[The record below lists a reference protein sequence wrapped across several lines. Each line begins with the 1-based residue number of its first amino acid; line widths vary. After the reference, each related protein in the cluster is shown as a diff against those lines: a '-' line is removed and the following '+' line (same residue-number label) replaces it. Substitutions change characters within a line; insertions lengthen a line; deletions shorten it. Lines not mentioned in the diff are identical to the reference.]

1 MPEHTV
7 GTREEFE
14 AAHAELLEREKEHT
28 RQADAIAEQR
38 RELPWVR
45 IDKDY
50 RFETAGGERSFADL
64 FDGRSQLLI
73 YHFMYG
79 PAYEAGCPA
88 CSSIADTI
96 DGITAHLA
104 AKDVTMICASRAP
117 IDRLLAF
124 RERMGWSFDW
134 VSHTDDF
141 GFDFGFSHTDEEI
154 QSFIEGVPAI
164 VGEPAAMCGTDV
176 AGYLTESPGLMAFA
190 LDDGT
195 VYHTYTAAN
204 RGVEVVMGY
213 YPVLDR
219 APLGRNEGPEFWLR
233 RHDENGTP

>member
-1 MPEHTV
+1 MPEHKV

-28 RQADAIAEQR
+28 RNADKLAEAR
-38 RELPWVR
+38 RELPWVQ

-50 RFETAGGERSFADL
+50 RFQAADGEKSFADL

-73 YHFMYG
+73 YHFMFG
-79 PAYEAGCPA
+79 PVYESGCPA

-117 IDRLLAF
+117 LDKLLPF
-124 RERMGWSFDW
+124 RERMGWSFNW
-134 VSHTDDF
+134 VSHTDAF
-141 GFDFGFSHTDEEI
+141 GFDFGFSHTDEEA
-154 QSFIEGVPAI
+154 QSFAEGAPAI
-164 VGEPAAMCGTDV
+164 VGEPAAMCGTDK
-176 AGYLTESPGLMAFA
+176 AGYLTESPALVAFA

-195 VYHTYTAAN
+195 VYQTYAAAS

-233 RHDENGTP
+233 RHDEYGT